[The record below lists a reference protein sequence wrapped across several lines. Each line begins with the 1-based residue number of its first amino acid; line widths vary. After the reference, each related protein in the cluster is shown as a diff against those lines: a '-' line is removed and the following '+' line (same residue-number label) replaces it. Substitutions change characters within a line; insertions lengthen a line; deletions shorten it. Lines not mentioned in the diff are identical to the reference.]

1 MGTARVGPY
10 AAGPPT
16 RGPQPRAMA
25 IDTAAA
31 PLLSTTQVA
40 LVEDDTGMR
49 ERLARVIDADPS
61 LTLAHC
67 ASTATELLAWLE
79 DNPVDVLLVD
89 LGLPDI
95 PGLQV
100 IDRCRG
106 MQPACAV
113 MVLSIFGDE
122 ANMLR
127 AFEAGASGYLLK
139 DGTERDLAAHIRH
152 LRAGGSPMSPVI
164 ARQLLR
170 RWQARTDAPL
180 HAGAGALVGLAQGTI
195 GSAMA
200 SSALPR
206 TPPVRLSPRESEV
219 LDLVSRGFTYA
230 EVGARMGVSASTVQ
244 THIRN
249 IYGKLDVHNKSEA
262 VFEARNL
269 GWLP

>member
-1 MGTARVGPY
+1 MTQA
-10 AAGPPT
+10 
-16 RGPQPRAMA
+16 
-25 IDTAAA
+25 
-31 PLLSTTQVA
+31 TQVA

-49 ERLARVIDADPS
+49 DRIARVVDADPS
-61 LTLAHC
+61 LSLAFS
-67 ASTATELLAWLE
+67 ASNAADILAWLN
-79 DNPVDVLLVD
+79 DNPIDVLLVD
-89 LGLPDI
+89 LGLPDH

-100 IDRCRG
+100 ISQCRT

-122 ANMLR
+122 ANMVQ

-139 DGTERDLAAHIRH
+139 DGTETELATHIRH

-170 RWQARTDAPL
+170 RWQARAGIAAP
-180 HAGAGALVGLAQGTI
+180 ARPATPSPFG
-195 GSAMA
+195 GSIR
-200 SSALPR
+200 PE
-206 TPPVRLSPRESEV
+206 RLSPREFEV
-219 LDLVSRGFTYA
+219 LDLVSRGFTYV
-230 EVGARMGVSASTVQ
+230 EVGTQMGVSASTVQ

>member
-1 MGTARVGPY
+1 MT
-10 AAGPPT
+10 
-16 RGPQPRAMA
+16 
-25 IDTAAA
+25 I
-31 PLLSTTQVA
+31 TQVA

-49 ERLARVIDADPS
+49 ERIARVVGADPS
-61 LTLAHC
+61 LALAFS
-67 ASTATELLAWLE
+67 ASNATDILDWLV

-89 LGLPDI
+89 LGLPDQ

-100 IDRCRG
+100 IRQCRST
-106 MQPACAV
+106 QPACAV

-122 ANMLR
+122 ANMVQ

-139 DGTERDLAAHIRH
+139 DGTEADLATHIRH

-170 RWQARTDAPL
+170 RWQTRSNPL
-180 HAGAGALVGLAQGTI
+180 PQPAAQPASGTVV
-195 GSAMA
+195 
-200 SSALPR
+200 PE
-206 TPPVRLSPRESEV
+206 RLSPREFEV
-219 LDLVSRGFTYA
+219 LDLVSRGFTYV
-230 EVGARMGVSASTVQ
+230 EVGVQMGVSASTVQ

-262 VFEARNL
+262 VFEARSL

>member
-1 MGTARVGPY
+1 MIAE
-10 AAGPPT
+10 
-16 RGPQPRAMA
+16 
-25 IDTAAA
+25 
-31 PLLSTTQVA
+31 TQVA

-49 ERLARVIDADPS
+49 ERISRVVDADPS
-61 LTLAHC
+61 LSLAYS
-67 ASTATELLAWLE
+67 ASNASDILRWLI

-89 LGLPDI
+89 LGLPDR

-100 IDRCRG
+100 ISQCRN

-122 ANMLR
+122 ANMVQ

-139 DGTERDLAAHIRH
+139 DGTETELATHIRH

-170 RWQARTDAPL
+170 RWQARAGIAAP
-180 HAGAGALVGLAQGTI
+180 AKPATPSPFG
-195 GSAMA
+195 GSIR
-200 SSALPR
+200 PE
-206 TPPVRLSPRESEV
+206 RLSPREFEV
-219 LDLVSRGFTYA
+219 LDLVSRGFTYV
-230 EVGARMGVSASTVQ
+230 EVGTQMGVSASTVQ

>member
-1 MGTARVGPY
+1 MQPCRSGERMTA
-10 AAGPPT
+10 
-16 RGPQPRAMA
+16 
-25 IDTAAA
+25 D
-31 PLLSTTQVA
+31 TQVA

-49 ERLARVIDADPS
+49 ERIARVVDADPS
-61 LTLAHC
+61 LSLAYS
-67 ASTATELLAWLE
+67 ASNAGEILHWLV

-89 LGLPDI
+89 LGLPDR

-100 IDRCRG
+100 ISQCRH

-122 ANMLR
+122 ANMVQ

-139 DGTERDLAAHIRH
+139 DGTEADLATHIRH

-164 ARQLLR
+164 ARKLLR
-170 RWQARTDAPL
+170 RWQAHSAIPVPTPQQPA
-180 HAGAGALVGLAQGTI
+180 AGAKPAA
-195 GSAMA
+195 A
-200 SSALPR
+200 PE
-206 TPPVRLSPRESEV
+206 RLSPREFEV
-219 LDLVSRGFTYA
+219 LDLVSRGFTYV
-230 EVGARMGVSASTVQ
+230 EVGVQMGVSASTVQ

>member
-1 MGTARVGPY
+1 MTPA
-10 AAGPPT
+10 
-16 RGPQPRAMA
+16 
-25 IDTAAA
+25 
-31 PLLSTTQVA
+31 TQVA

-49 ERLARVIDADPS
+49 ERIARVVDADPS
-61 LTLAHC
+61 LSLAFS
-67 ASTATELLAWLE
+67 AANAADILAWLV

-89 LGLPDI
+89 LGLPDR

-100 IDRCRG
+100 IGQCRT

-122 ANMLR
+122 ANMVQ

-139 DGTERDLAAHIRH
+139 DGTETELATHIRH

-170 RWQARTDAPL
+170 RWQARGGS
-180 HAGAGALVGLAQGTI
+180 GAGP
-195 GSAMA
+195 SAAARPAAPAPYGA
-200 SSALPR
+200 SIRPE
-206 TPPVRLSPRESEV
+206 RLSPREFEV
-219 LDLVSRGFTYA
+219 LDLVSRGFTYV
-230 EVGARMGVSASTVQ
+230 EVGTQMGVSASTVQ